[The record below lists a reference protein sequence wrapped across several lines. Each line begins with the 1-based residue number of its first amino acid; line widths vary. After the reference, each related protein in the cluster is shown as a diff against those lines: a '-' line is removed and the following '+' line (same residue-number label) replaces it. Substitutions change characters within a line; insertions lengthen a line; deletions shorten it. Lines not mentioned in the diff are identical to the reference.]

1 MFKDAIRISLLV
13 KDASHIKRIVESNPL
28 LESFGNAQTVRNDN
42 SSRFGKFI
50 ELQLNSGCR
59 LEGSKCRTY
68 LLEKSRVVGQD
79 SGERNFHI
87 FYQMLAADAETRAA
101 IGLGDSSLSRDSLRY
116 TSLGASKTDAIEGK
130 SDAERFQGTVS
141 ALALLSIDGDKLTRL
156 LRTLA
161 SVLLLGQ
168 LEFAGS
174 EESSKLSDC
183 AGQAAAAAEVLAV
196 DVAELEQS
204 LTHRTLRMRNEVVV
218 KQLPPSSA
226 TGNRDALAKEIYARV
241 FDWLV
246 EQICQATGAP
256 PQSALNFV
264 GLLDIFGFESFA
276 INRFEQLCINYAN
289 EKLQQKFTH
298 DVFKAVQQ
306 EYTAEGI
313 PWDRIEFKDNAPIL
327 ALIESKLGIVAM
339 LNEECVR
346 PKGSNQ
352 NFVSKL
358 LSVHKE
364 DAAFSVPK
372 LGKMRELQFCIRHYA
387 GEVMYTADGWLDRNN
402 DTVSEDVISLMRG
415 SGNELLASLFTEESK
430 AKRDTVVTKF
440 KTSLAQLMETIG
452 QTTTQYVRCIKPNQN
467 KSPKEVNNEM
477 VVDQLRCAGVIEAIR
492 ISRAGFPA
500 RMPLKDFAQR
510 FRLLVQRYS
519 AASLARHAER
529 TPAALDGD
537 DAATC
542 QKLLGALVKDAEKYQ
557 VGRTRV
563 YFKSGVL
570 ESLEERRALLMQAA
584 AVELAR
590 MVRGHQVKKQFRQM
604 QLVARC
610 TQAMWRM
617 TVARAAFQRLRRVAV
632 FSQARRRAVLASR
645 RLQAL
650 RREKAATALQA
661 AWRRRGAMRE
671 LATARKGAIRLQAMA
686 RRWLC
691 RRHYIVSLAE
701 FKEQA
706 KLENQVKALK
716 AKLEAQERAASAT
729 SATSSEATQAPAE
742 ILEALQALAAENA
755 KLHMEID
762 KLRAENDKLRRQ
774 NHQLRASE
782 TTRGAWLQSFTR
794 SRKHIDDDRS
804 VGRDNA
810 SECEKEDHG
819 TLTPR
824 AFATTAP
831 ETPQQVLSLQLYPP
845 LNEFWEDVPCKGI
858 PYLQTGSLVHVKM
871 GPNILLVDLHG
882 KSLVWQAW
890 MCNHSGYRSSMGF
903 IVERCVEQKPKQKRF
918 SLLGSSPK
926 DERACQEGNIGEAFV
941 LRSSWTKKYVKI
953 GGLLDWYAL
962 QVSGRSADDAAV
974 FTYKPLHSGDSNN
987 ESYSFA
993 LKLHGKDKYLS
1004 LQPDGSV
1011 SVDKVS
1017 DDSVGNNHSL
1027 IAGFEC
1033 LLPATS
1039 YDIVI
1044 YEQQI
1049 GLTVS
1054 KDLPLRVVGFKNVVH
1069 SGRPPEAGP
1078 AEASG
1083 RVRVGDVI
1091 TSVNG
1096 QDVTKWE
1103 RQAVLS
1109 LINEKRPVTLR
1120 FLSID
1125 PT

>member
-1 MFKDAIRISLLV
+1 MLLRWQAFVVVLMSFQGSHPKDT
-13 KDASHIKRIVESNPL
+13 SHIKRIVESNPL

-68 LLEKSRVVGQD
+68 LLEKSRVGQD
-79 SGERNFHI
+79 SGVSRQQAYYNHNERNFHI
-87 FYQMLAADAETRAA
+87 FYQMLAADAETRTA
-101 IGLGDSSLSRDSLRY
+101 IGLGDSALSRDSLRY
-116 TSLGASKTDAIEGK
+116 TSLGASKTDTIEGK
-130 SDAERFQGTVS
+130 SDAERFHGTVS
-141 ALALLSIDGDKLTRL
+141 ALALLSIDGEK
-156 LRTLA
+156 
-161 SVLLLGQ
+161 
-168 LEFAGS
+168 
-174 EESSKLSDC
+174 
-183 AGQAAAAAEVLAV
+183 QA
-196 DVAELEQS
+196 
-204 LTHRTLRMRNEVVV
+204 LTHRTLRMRNEKVV

-256 PQSALNFV
+256 PERAISF
-264 GLLDIFGFESFA
+264 DIFGFESFA

-306 EYTAEGI
+306 EYTAEACMQQGI

-346 PKGSNQ
+346 PKGSNE

-372 LGKMRELQFCIRHYA
+372 LGKMRKLQFSIRHYA
-387 GEVMYTADGWLDRNN
+387 GEVMYTAEGWLDRNN
-402 DTVSEDVISLMRG
+402 DT
-415 SGNELLASLFTEESK
+415 ESK

-440 KTSLAQLMETIG
+440 KTSLSQLMETIG
-452 QTTTQYVRCIKPNQN
+452 QTNTQYVRCIKPNQN
-467 KSPKEVNNEM
+467 KSPREVNNVFQELRKYVLSLPLVFM
-477 VVDQLRCAGVIEAIR
+477 VLLRCAGVIEAIR

-500 RMPLKDFAQR
+500 RMPLRDFSLR
-510 FRLLVQRYS
+510 FHLLVQNYS
-519 AASLARHAER
+519 AASLARHAEK
-529 TPAALDGD
+529 TPTACCLALGGD
-537 DAATC
+537 DAAIC
-542 QKLLGALVKDAEKYQ
+542 RKLLDALVKDEEKYQ

-570 ESLEERRALLMQAA
+570 EMQAA

-590 MVRGHQVKKQFRQM
+590 IVRGHQAKKQFRQM
-604 QLVARC
+604 RMVARC

-617 TVARAAFQRLRRVAV
+617 TVARAAFQRVRRATA
-632 FSQARRRAVLASR
+632 FCQARRRAVLAAR
-645 RLQAL
+645 RLQVL

-661 AWRRRGAMRE
+661 AWRRRGAMLDARLPEFLRPESVASPHYVHLRNLVGMESYTE
-671 LATARKGAIRLQAMA
+671 LAFPIQGTGNRKKGSNPPASLGKESLQ
-686 RRWLC
+686 RWLC
-691 RRHYIVSLAE
+691 RRHYLVSLAE

-716 AKLEAQERAASAT
+716 AKLEAQERAAGSAT

-755 KLHMEID
+755 KLHMDPTLFSVSLRQELD
-762 KLRAENDKLRRQ
+762 KLRAENDQLRRQ

-794 SRKHIDDDRS
+794 SRKHMEDDRS
-804 VGRDNA
+804 IGRARGEKDVVLGAKWSRGERVCPLQDPA
-810 SECEKEDHG
+810 S
-819 TLTPR
+819 LTPR
-824 AFATTAP
+824 ALATT
-831 ETPQQVLSLQLYPP
+831 TPDNAQQQ
-845 LNEFWEDVPCKGI
+845 DVPCKGI

-890 MCNHSGYRSSMGF
+890 MCNHGGYRSSMGF
-903 IVERCVEQKPKQKRF
+903 IVERCIEQKPKPKRF

-941 LRSSWTKKYVKI
+941 LRSSD
-953 GGLLDWYAL
+953 LA
-962 QVSGRSADDAAV
+962 
-974 FTYKPLHSGDSNN
+974 HSL
-987 ESYSFA
+987 E
-993 LKLHGKDKYLS
+993 LDKYLS

-1054 KDLPLRVVGFKNVVH
+1054 KDLPLRVVGACLNAAYANNPLPYELGPARGFKNVVH
-1069 SGRPPEAGP
+1069 VSGRPPEAGP

-1096 QDVTKWE
+1096 QDSRGEGNRSEAARVFP
-1103 RQAVLS
+1103 L
-1109 LINEKRPVTLR
+1109 
-1120 FLSID
+1120 
-1125 PT
+1125 

>member
-1 MFKDAIRISLLV
+1 
-13 KDASHIKRIVESNPL
+13 
-28 LESFGNAQTVRNDN
+28 VRNDN

-50 ELQLNSGCR
+50 ELQLNCGCR

-116 TSLGASKTDAIEGK
+116 TSLGGSKTDTIEGK
-130 SDAERFQGTVS
+130 SDAERFHGTVS
-141 ALALLSIDGDKLTRL
+141 ALALLSIDGEKLTRL
-156 LRTLA
+156 LQTLA

-174 EESSKLSDC
+174 DESSKLADC
-183 AGQAAAAAEVLAV
+183 AGQAAAAAQVLAV
-196 DVAELEQS
+196 DVGELEQA
-204 LTHRTLRMRNEVVV
+204 LTHRTLRMRNEKVV

-256 PQSALNFV
+256 PERAISFV

-346 PKGSNQ
+346 PKGSNE

-387 GEVMYTADGWLDRNN
+387 GEVMYTAEGWLDRNN
-402 DTVSEDVISLMRG
+402 DTVSEDVINLMRG

-440 KTSLAQLMETIG
+440 KTSLSQLMETIG
-452 QTTTQYVRCIKPNQN
+452 QTNTQYVRCIKPNQN
-467 KSPKEVNNEM
+467 KSPREVNNEM

-500 RMPLKDFAQR
+500 RMPLRDFSQR
-510 FRLLVQRYS
+510 FQLLVQNYS
-519 AASLARHAER
+519 AASLASHAEKNI
-529 TPAALDGD
+529 AALGGD
-537 DAATC
+537 DAAIC
-542 QKLLGALVKDAEKYQ
+542 RKLLGALVKDEEKYQ

-590 MVRGHQVKKQFRQM
+590 MVRGHQAKKQFRQM
-604 QLVARC
+604 QMVARC

-617 TVARAAFQRLRRVAV
+617 TVARAAFQRVRRATV
-632 FSQARRRAVLASR
+632 FCQARRRAVLAER
-645 RLQAL
+645 RLQVL

-661 AWRRRGAMRE
+661 AWRRRGAMLE
-671 LATARKGAIRLQAMA
+671 LLTARTAAIRLQAFA

-691 RRHYIVSLAE
+691 RRHYLVSLAE

-716 AKLEAQERAASAT
+716 AKLEAQERAAASAT

-755 KLHMEID
+755 KLHMELD
-762 KLRAENDKLRRQ
+762 KLRAENDQLRRQ

-794 SRKHIDDDRS
+794 NRKHMEDDRS

-810 SECEKEDHG
+810 SEADREDPAA
-819 TLTPR
+819 LTPR
-824 AFATTAP
+824 ALAMPHGFNAQPGRTTPDNAQ
-831 ETPQQVLSLQLYPP
+831 QQVLSLQLYPP
-845 LNEFWEDVPCKGI
+845 LNEFWEDVPCRGI

-903 IVERCVEQKPKQKRF
+903 IVERCVEQKPKPKRF

-974 FTYKPLHSGDSNN
+974 FTHRPLSCGGHN

-1069 SGRPPEAGP
+1069 VSGRPPEAGP

-1103 RQAVLS
+1103 RQTVLS